1 MSTHRNQKTQLAIS
15 SNRPYASPPKGFLSG
30 WVQRHLVASHWGQWT
45 LPPYTTQ
52 PAMQQQIHPLYPH
65 HHGQDDGN
73 TNETQTDL
81 STDSN
86 IFFMSCSNPDKTP
99 LKSTE
104 VAQMAIQDSHLK
116 VENSKWWPMGNW
128 WFISSC
134 SRSRWTS
141 QVGNSKTSS
150 SFDGDQQPRN
160 NEHYLHMWV
169 LYKKNGPTGAKKPS
183 LAQLDQIKMAQMA
196 IITIRIQHC
205 ALAQKGLQTRN
216 GDQFVSFC
224 LPFFYPNLWNLIWRW
239 PTWTGHRRPQT
250 RHNEHQLHVA
260 NSSSWPSSCKSCVKK
275 IDPTG
280 AKKPSMP
287 DKQHQ
292 IGSHGH

>member
-30 WVQRHLVASHWGQWT
+30 WVQRHLVASHWSQWT

-52 PAMQQQIHPLYPH
+52 PAMQQQIHPLPTPPRPGWWQH
-65 HHGQDDGN
+65 QRNSNWPLHG
-73 TNETQTDL
+73 L
-81 STDSN
+81 KH
-86 IFFMSCSNPDKTP
+86 FFHVLFEPRQTP

-134 SRSRWTS
+134 SRSRWISS

-160 NEHYLHMWV
+160 NEHYLHI
-169 LYKKNGPTGAKKPS
+169 GH
-183 LAQLDQIKMAQMA
+183 
-196 IITIRIQHC
+196 IQC
-205 ALAQKGLQTRN
+205 
-216 GDQFVSFC
+216 
-224 LPFFYPNLWNLIWRW
+224 W
-239 PTWTGHRRPQT
+239 PT
-250 RHNEHQLHVA
+250 
-260 NSSSWPSSCKSCVKK
+260 
-275 IDPTG
+275 
-280 AKKPSMP
+280 
-287 DKQHQ
+287 
-292 IGSHGH
+292 